1 MDAEYRDERC
11 SSSGD
16 GDSGCRIVSQLS
28 IPLILLSLPPL
39 DISTYI
45 STGDAMPFVI
55 SLFLDFIIFS
65 MKIREDFENRD

>member
-1 MDAEYRDERC
+1 MTSVARPLEMETRDAGSCHNYP
-11 SSSGD
+11 S
-16 GDSGCRIVSQLS
+16 
-28 IPLILLSLPPL
+28 LLSSRPAPPPL